1 MGKMAAMKFSCKLF
15 DYAYIEEFNP
25 HANLIIWKWLSMV
38 KKNEIGT
45 NSRAEDKKRETEEPI
60 YLLRY

>member
-1 MGKMAAMKFSCKLF
+1 MKLF
-15 DYAYIEEFNP
+15 YKPFDYDYIEEFNL
-25 HANLIIWKWLSMV
+25 HANFMIWKWLSMV
-38 KKNEIGT
+38 KKNELVT